1 MDIFLD
7 FAKYIGTFLFIAVA
21 VRLVIETLSKDSS
34 VTPKKANYKNIAIM
48 ANNLVNSRVS
58 TRKEVLMELREDPEW
73 TEEEFQELKSVVEGM
88 LKTKIFL
95 DEDDDNPGLKS
106 I

>member
-1 MDIFLD
+1 
-7 FAKYIGTFLFIAVA
+7 
-21 VRLVIETLSKDSS
+21 
-34 VTPKKANYKNIAIM
+34 
-48 ANNLVNSRVS
+48 
-58 TRKEVLMELREDPEW
+58 MELRDDPDW

-95 DEDDDNPGLKS
+95 DDDDNPGLKS

>member
-21 VRLVIETLSKDSS
+21 VRLVISTLNEDGS
-34 VTPKKANYKNIAIM
+34 VQPKRANYKNISIM
-48 ANNLVNSRVS
+48 ASNLVNSRVS
-58 TRKEVLMELREDPEW
+58 TRKKVLMELRDDPEW

-95 DEDDDNPGLKS
+95 DDDDNPGLKAL
-106 I
+106 